1 MSCVSFH
8 CSAQDLGTVDQQIQL
23 TGEDSCTGT
32 NEYDAA
38 GTGVS
43 CTKYSTMGNEKLYRI
58 TLPARV
64 SALIRMEPS
73 GFDASLW
80 VTTRCND
87 FNGLKCVK
95 GADDDVGT
103 PEVVTITNMSSRPA
117 TYYIV
122 ADAYSGCGTFNL
134 TITPK

>member
-1 MSCVSFH
+1 MS
-8 CSAQDLGTVDQQIQL
+8 
-23 TGEDSCTGT
+23 
-32 NEYDAA
+32 
-38 GTGVS
+38 
-43 CTKYSTMGNEKLYRI
+43 NEKVYRI

-73 GFDASLW
+73 GYDASLW

-87 FNGLKCVK
+87 ISGLKCVK
-95 GADDDVGT
+95 GADDYDSD

-122 ADAYSGCGTFNL
+122 ADAYSGCGMFNL